1 MLQIIRQISQR
12 SFQYSGDQGSMG
24 RPDSLFRAPAP
35 VNFFQPPM
43 RVRSPVVMQER
54 DIAQFSQQTG
64 NGIQSSAFEV
74 FNRRCQD
81 HKFTLSEKKN

>member
-12 SFQYSGDQGSMG
+12 GFQYSGDQGSMR
-24 RPDSLFRAPAP
+24 RPDSLFRAPAS
-35 VNFFQPPM
+35 VNLFQPPM

-54 DIAQFSQQTG
+54 DIAQFSQQTR

-74 FNRRCQD
+74 FNRRGKD